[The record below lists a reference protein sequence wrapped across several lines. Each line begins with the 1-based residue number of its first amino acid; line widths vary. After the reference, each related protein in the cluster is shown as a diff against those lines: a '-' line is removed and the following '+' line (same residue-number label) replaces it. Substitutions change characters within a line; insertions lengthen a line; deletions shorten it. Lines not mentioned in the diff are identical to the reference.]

1 MEMTSRPPYFEV
13 YVKKGMSVSWSVGHI
28 QPKQGEVD
36 QGERKST
43 GTDRL
48 TTELEPMLP
57 KPTEEMIVQ
66 THLNRHDQRG
76 ATQRHI
82 IVKIYKKHE
91 PQNQSYML

>member
-48 TTELEPMLP
+48 TTELELMLP

-76 ATQRHI
+76 ATQRH
-82 IVKIYKKHE
+82 HS
-91 PQNQSYML
+91 QDM